1 MKHTEFQRGAIHAA
15 DLADQYNSSS
25 SHPYRLGDCILA
37 KMNIIGRVKP
47 RINRKARP
55 SERDAWQVGFAV
67 ALSEVHRRLLNGN
80 DSTSTREV
88 ARVAGVTIKS
98 ARAAGV
104 SDYDLRE
111 LKKAGVR

>member
-1 MKHTEFQRGAIHAA
+1 MKRTEFQCGAIHAA
-15 DLADQYNSSS
+15 DIADQYNSSS

-37 KMNIIGRVKP
+37 KMNISRAKP

-67 ALSEVHRRLLNGN
+67 ALSEMHRRLLGGN

-104 SDYDLRE
+104 SNYDLRE